1 MSEEVDRSFKKL
13 EELYTEKV
21 YFDATKFV
29 GEEFFVFRWKRC
41 LARLGHIGLHMS
53 SGYLQKALQKAQ
65 FRTNSNEEL
74 KWFQASSQD
83 SFSCAFARG

>member
-29 GEEFFVFRWKRC
+29 GEEFFVLRWKRC
-41 LARLGHIGLHMS
+41 LARLGHIGLRMFLGSSSTYYESLLLLKMS
-53 SGYLQKALQKAQ
+53 EKYMCYIGH
-65 FRTNSNEEL
+65 N
-74 KWFQASSQD
+74 
-83 SFSCAFARG
+83 